1 MFMQTLSKE
10 IEKRI
15 EDIVSVRFYNQI
27 TPYDVIRWLFNFED
41 EDVELAVH
49 LLEHV
54 IFLRDDDVK
63 GRLYDQIVKLP
74 KDKIKHIVP
83 LGKPGKSGA
92 AISYWIHGLM
102 KRSDSKNTIFHSSVE
117 SFISYRNSEEWGALE
132 DVVVYVDDYIG
143 SGGSVVTALSFVSL
157 DGKIVRPEVLSDARF
172 GRLYIVAAIVMDT
185 GYSTITHDISGAIV
199 LGDSQCK
206 GFDPHK
212 KVFGSYF
219 KTKAVRKMCYKYG
232 EQLYK
237 DFPLGYQNT
246 QSLVLMQHS
255 SPNNTVPVLWSDN
268 QYQGRIWIPLVPRN
282 NLLKIERA
290 YTDRTSVYRW
300 LSCLKKIFVGG
311 SESVDFGLLFSKSHF
326 NLVFILICLIRRKS
340 EAFIFNAMGIS
351 YVEMEHLWQEGIDKK
366 IWDSKH
372 NPTSLALNE
381 YKDAMK
387 RYKILRDEARQGFS
401 RIFDEKEYIYI
412 PETFKGVK

>member
-15 EDIVSVRFYNQI
+15 ENIVSVRFYNQI
-27 TPYDVIRWLFNFED
+27 TPYDVIRWLFNFDD
-41 EDVELAVH
+41 EDVELAVQ

-54 IFLRDDDVK
+54 VFLRDDDVK
-63 GRLYDQIVKLP
+63 GRLYEQVMKLP
-74 KDKIKHIVP
+74 KDRTKHIVP

-102 KRSDSKNTIFHSSVE
+102 KRNDLQRMNFHSSVE
-117 SFISYRNSEEWGALE
+117 AFISYRNSVAWETLN
-132 DVVVYVDDYIG
+132 DVVVYVDDFIG
-143 SGGSVVTALSFVSL
+143 SGGSVVTALSSL
-157 DGKIVRPEVLSDARF
+157 DKKDVRPEVLSDASS
-172 GRLYIVAAIVMDT
+172 GRLYVIAAIVMDN
-185 GYSTITHDISGAIV
+185 GYSKISQDISGAII
-199 LGDSQCK
+199 LGDLHCK

-219 KTKAVRKMCYKYG
+219 KTKAVREMCYKYG
-232 EQLYK
+232 KQLFK
-237 DFPLGYQNT
+237 DFPLGFENT

-255 SPNNTVPVLWSDN
+255 SPNNTVPVLWSNN
-268 QYQGRIWIPLVPRN
+268 QYQGRNWIPLVPRN
-282 NLLKIERA
+282 NLLKIKRA

-300 LSCLKKIFVGG
+300 LSFLKKIFVGG
-311 SESVDFGLLFSKSHF
+311 SEYVDFRLLFTKSNF

-340 EAFIFNAMGIS
+340 EAFIYNTMGIS
-351 YVEMEHLWQEGIDKK
+351 LVEMDCLWQEGIDKK

-372 NPTSLALNE
+372 KPTSLALNE

-387 RYKILRDEARQGFS
+387 RYKILRDEGRQEFS
-401 RIFDEKEYIYI
+401 PILDEKDNIYI
-412 PETFKGVK
+412 PETFRGVK

>member
-27 TPYDVIRWLFNFED
+27 TPYDVIRWLFNFDD
-41 EDVELAVH
+41 EDVELAVQ

-54 IFLRDDDVK
+54 VFLRDDDVK
-63 GRLYDQIVKLP
+63 GRLYEQILKLP
-74 KDKIKHIVP
+74 KDTRKHIVP

-92 AISYWIHGLM
+92 AISYWIHSLM
-102 KRSDSKNTIFHSSVE
+102 RRNDSENTTFHSSVE
-117 SFISYRNSEEWGALE
+117 AFISYRNAVAWETLNDA
-132 DVVVYVDDYIG
+132 VVYVDDFIG
-143 SGGSVVTALSFVSL
+143 SGGSVVTALSSL
-157 DGKIVRPEVLSDARF
+157 DKKNVRPEVLSDACS
-172 GRLYIVAAIVMDT
+172 GRLYFVAAIVMDN
-185 GYSTITHDISGAIV
+185 GYSRITQDISGAVI
-199 LGDSQCK
+199 LGDSYCK
-206 GFDPHK
+206 GFNPHK

-219 KTKAVRKMCYKYG
+219 KTKAVREMCYKYG

-237 DFPLGYQNT
+237 SWPLGYQNT

-255 SPNNTVPVLWSDN
+255 SPNNTVPVLWSDK
-268 QYQGRIWIPLVPRN
+268 QYQGRNWIPLVPRN

-290 YTDRTSVYRW
+290 YIDRNSVYRW

-311 SESVDFGLLFSKSHF
+311 SESVDFGLLFTKSNF

-340 EAFIFNAMGIS
+340 EAFIYNAMGIS
-351 YVEMEHLWQEGIDKK
+351 YMEMERLWQEGMDKG

-372 NPTSLALNE
+372 KPTSLALTE

-387 RYKILRDEARQGFS
+387 RYKILRDEGRQEFS
-401 RIFDEKEYIYI
+401 PILDEKDNIYI
-412 PETFKGVK
+412 PETFRGVK

>member
-1 MFMQTLSKE
+1 MQTLSNE

-27 TPYDVIRWLFNFED
+27 TPYDVIRWLFNFDD
-41 EDVELAVH
+41 EDVELAVQ

-54 IFLRDDDVK
+54 VFLRDDDVK
-63 GRLYDQIVKLP
+63 GRLYEQVMKLP
-74 KDKIKHIVP
+74 KNRTKHIVP

-102 KRSDSKNTIFHSSVE
+102 KRNDLQSMNFHSSVE
-117 SFISYRNSEEWGALE
+117 AFISYRNSVEWETLK
-132 DVVVYVDDYIG
+132 DVVVYVDDFIG
-143 SGGSVVTALSFVSL
+143 SGGSVVTALSL
-157 DGKIVRPEVLSDARF
+157 EEKIVRPEVLSDASS
-172 GRLYIVAAIVMDT
+172 GRLYVVAAIVMDN
-185 GYSTITHDISGAIV
+185 GYSKITKDISGAVI
-199 LGDSQCK
+199 LGDSHYK

-219 KTKAVRKMCYKYG
+219 KTKAVREMCYKYG

-237 DFPLGYQNT
+237 GWPLGFENT

-255 SPNNTVPVLWSDN
+255 SPNNTIPVLWSDN
-268 QYQGRIWIPLVPRN
+268 QYQGRNWNPLMPRN

-290 YTDRTSVYRW
+290 YTDRNSVYRW

-311 SESVDFGLLFSKSHF
+311 SESVDFGLLFTKSNF

-340 EAFIFNAMGIS
+340 EAFIYNAMGIS
-351 YVEMEHLWQEGIDKK
+351 FVEMERLWQEGMDKG

-381 YKDAMK
+381 YQDAMK
-387 RYKILRDEARQGFS
+387 RYKILRDEGRQEFS
-401 RIFDEKEYIYI
+401 LILDEKDNIYI
-412 PETFKGVK
+412 PETFRGVK

>member
-1 MFMQTLSKE
+1 MQTLSNE

-15 EDIVSVRFYNQI
+15 EDIVSVRFHNQI
-27 TPYDVIRWLFNFED
+27 TPYDVIRWLFNFDD
-41 EDVELAVH
+41 EDVELAVQ

-54 IFLRDDDVK
+54 VFLRDDDVK
-63 GRLYDQIVKLP
+63 GRLYEQVMKLP
-74 KDKIKHIVP
+74 KDRKKHIVP

-102 KRSDSKNTIFHSSVE
+102 KRNDLQSMNFNSSVE
-117 SFISYRNSEEWGALE
+117 AFISYRNSVAWKTLN
-132 DVVVYVDDYIG
+132 DVVVYVDDFIG
-143 SGGSVVTALSFVSL
+143 SGGSVVEALSL
-157 DGKIVRPEVLSDARF
+157 DKKRVRPEVLSDACS
-172 GRLYIVAAIVMDT
+172 GRLYVVAAIVMDN
-185 GYSTITHDISGAIV
+185 GYCKITKDISGAVI
-199 LGDSQCK
+199 LGDSHCK

-212 KVFGSYF
+212 KIFGSYF
-219 KTKAVRKMCYKYG
+219 KTKAVREMCYKYG

-237 DFPLGYQNT
+237 GCPLGYKNT

-268 QYQGRIWIPLVPRN
+268 QYQGRIWTPLVPRN
-282 NLLKIERA
+282 NLLKIGRA
-290 YTDRTSVYRW
+290 YTDRNSVYRW

-311 SESVDFGLLFSKSHF
+311 SESVDFGLLFTKSNF

-340 EAFIFNAMGIS
+340 EVFIYNAMGIS
-351 YVEMEHLWQEGIDKK
+351 FVEMERLWQEGMDKG

-387 RYKILRDEARQGFS
+387 RYKILRDEGRKEFS
-401 RIFDEKEYIYI
+401 LILDEKDNIYI
-412 PETFKGVK
+412 PETFRGVK

>member
-1 MFMQTLSKE
+1 MQTLSKE

-63 GRLYDQIVKLP
+63 GRLYEQILKLP
-74 KDKIKHIVP
+74 KDRTKHIVP

-102 KRSDSKNTIFHSSVE
+102 KRNELRKMAFHSSIE
-117 SFISYRNSEEWGALE
+117 DFISYRNSQEWKTQK
-132 DVVVYVDDYIG
+132 DIVVYVDDFIG
-143 SGGSVVTALSFVSL
+143 SGGSVVTALSL
-157 DGKIVRPEVLSDARF
+157 EEKIVRPEVLSDASS
-172 GRLYIVAAIVMDT
+172 GRLYVIAAIVMDN
-185 GYSTITHDISGAIV
+185 GYSKITHDIFGAVI
-199 LGDSQCK
+199 LGNSYCK

-219 KTKAVRKMCYKYG
+219 KTKAVREMCYKYR

-237 DFPLGYQNT
+237 KSPLGYENT

-255 SPNNTVPVLWSDN
+255 SPNIQFLYYGLITNIMVE
-268 QYQGRIWIPLVPRN
+268 I
-282 NLLKIERA
+282 
-290 YTDRTSVYRW
+290 
-300 LSCLKKIFVGG
+300 
-311 SESVDFGLLFSKSHF
+311 GLLW
-326 NLVFILICLIRRKS
+326 CLEI
-340 EAFIFNAMGIS
+340 IS
-351 YVEMEHLWQEGIDKK
+351 
-366 IWDSKH
+366 
-372 NPTSLALNE
+372 
-381 YKDAMK
+381 
-387 RYKILRDEARQGFS
+387 
-401 RIFDEKEYIYI
+401 
-412 PETFKGVK
+412 

>member
-1 MFMQTLSKE
+1 MLMQTLSKE

-41 EDVELAVH
+41 EDVELAVQ

-63 GRLYDQIVKLP
+63 GRLYEQISKLP
-74 KDKIKHIVP
+74 KDKTKHIVP

-102 KRSDSKNTIFHSSVE
+102 KRNELREMAFHSSIE
-117 SFISYRNSEEWGALE
+117 DFISYRNSQEWKTQK
-132 DVVVYVDDYIG
+132 DIVVYVDDFIG
-143 SGGSVVTALSFVSL
+143 SGGSVVTALSL
-157 DGKIVRPEVLSDARF
+157 EEKIVRPEVLSDASS
-172 GRLYIVAAIVMDT
+172 GRLYVIAAIVMDN
-185 GYSTITHDISGAIV
+185 GYSKISQDISGAII
-199 LGDSQCK
+199 LGDLHCK

-219 KTKAVRKMCYKYG
+219 KTKAVREMCYKYG

-237 DFPLGYQNT
+237 GCPLGYKNT

-255 SPNNTVPVLWSDN
+255 SPNNTIPVLWSDN
-268 QYQGRIWIPLVPRN
+268 QYQGRNWNPLVPRN
-282 NLLKIERA
+282 NLLKIEWA
-290 YTDRTSVYRW
+290 YTDRNSVYRW
-300 LSCLKKIFVGG
+300 LSYLKKIFVGE
-311 SESVDFGLLFSKSHF
+311 SECVDYGLLFTKSNF

-340 EAFIFNAMGIS
+340 EAFIYNTMGIS
-351 YVEMEHLWQEGIDKK
+351 LVEMDRLWQEGIDKK

-372 NPTSLALNE
+372 KPTSLALNE
-381 YKDAMK
+381 YKDAIK
-387 RYKILRDEARQGFS
+387 RYKILRNDGRQEFS
-401 RIFDEKEYIYI
+401 PILDEKDNIYI
-412 PETFKGVK
+412 PETFRGVK

>member
-1 MFMQTLSKE
+1 MQTFSKE

-63 GRLYDQIVKLP
+63 GRLYEQILKLP
-74 KDKIKHIVP
+74 KDRTKHIVP

-102 KRSDSKNTIFHSSVE
+102 KRNDLQSMNFHSSVE
-117 SFISYRNSEEWGALE
+117 AFISYRNSVAWETLN
-132 DVVVYVDDYIG
+132 DVVVYVDDFIG
-143 SGGSVVTALSFVSL
+143 SGGSVVTALSL
-157 DGKIVRPEVLSDARF
+157 EEKIVRPEVLSDASS
-172 GRLYIVAAIVMDT
+172 GRLYVVAAIVMDN
-185 GYSTITHDISGAIV
+185 GYSKIIQDISGAVI
-199 LGDSQCK
+199 LGDSYCK

-219 KTKAVRKMCYKYG
+219 KTKAVREMCYKYG

-237 DFPLGYQNT
+237 GCPLGYKNT

-255 SPNNTVPVLWSDN
+255 APNNTVPVLWSDN
-268 QYQGRIWIPLVPRN
+268 QYQGRNWIPLVPRN
-282 NLLKIERA
+282 NLLKIKRA
-290 YTDRTSVYRW
+290 YTDRTSVCRW

-311 SESVDFGLLFSKSHF
+311 SEDVDFSLLFTTSNF
-326 NLVFILICLIRRKS
+326 NLVFILICLIGRKS
-340 EAFIFNAMGIS
+340 EAFIYNAMGIS
-351 YVEMEHLWQEGIDKK
+351 YMEMERLWQEGMDKK

-372 NPTSLALNE
+372 KPTSLALNE
-381 YKDAMK
+381 YKDAIK
-387 RYKILRDEARQGFS
+387 RYKLLRDEGRQEF
-401 RIFDEKEYIYI
+401 RIWDEKDNIYI
-412 PETFKGVK
+412 PETFRGVK

>member
-1 MFMQTLSKE
+1 MQTLSNE

-27 TPYDVIRWLFNFED
+27 TPYDVIRWLFNFDD
-41 EDVELAVH
+41 EDVELAVQ

-54 IFLRDDDVK
+54 VFLRDDDVK
-63 GRLYDQIVKLP
+63 GRLYEQVMKLP
-74 KDKIKHIVP
+74 KDRTKHIVP

-102 KRSDSKNTIFHSSVE
+102 KRNDLQSMNFHSSVE
-117 SFISYRNSEEWGALE
+117 AFISYRNSVAWKTLN
-132 DVVVYVDDYIG
+132 DVVVYVDDFIG
-143 SGGSVVTALSFVSL
+143 SGGSVVEALSL
-157 DGKIVRPEVLSDARF
+157 DKKRVRPEVLSDACS
-172 GRLYIVAAIVMDT
+172 GRLYVVAAIVMDN
-185 GYSTITHDISGAIV
+185 GYSKITKDISGAVI
-199 LGDSQCK
+199 LGDSHCK

-212 KVFGSYF
+212 KIFGSYF
-219 KTKAVRKMCYKYG
+219 KTKAVREMCYKYG

-237 DFPLGYQNT
+237 GCPLGYKNT

-268 QYQGRIWIPLVPRN
+268 QYQGRIWTPLVPRN
-282 NLLKIERA
+282 NLLKIGRA
-290 YTDRTSVYRW
+290 YTDRNSVYRW

-311 SESVDFGLLFSKSHF
+311 SESVDFGLLFTKSNF

-340 EAFIFNAMGIS
+340 EVFIYNAMGIS
-351 YVEMEHLWQEGIDKK
+351 FVEMERLWQEGMDKG

-387 RYKILRDEARQGFS
+387 RYKILRDEGRKEFS
-401 RIFDEKEYIYI
+401 LILDEKDNIYI
-412 PETFKGVK
+412 PETFRGVK

>member
-1 MFMQTLSKE
+1 M
-10 IEKRI
+10 
-15 EDIVSVRFYNQI
+15 V
-27 TPYDVIRWLFNFED
+27 
-41 EDVELAVH
+41 
-49 LLEHV
+49 
-54 IFLRDDDVK
+54 FLRDDDVK
-63 GRLYDQIVKLP
+63 ERLYEQVMKLP
-74 KDKIKHIVP
+74 KDRTKHIVP

-102 KRSDSKNTIFHSSVE
+102 KRNDLQRMNFHSSVE
-117 SFISYRNSEEWGALE
+117 AFISYRNSVAWETLN
-132 DVVVYVDDYIG
+132 DVVVYVDDFIG
-143 SGGSVVTALSFVSL
+143 SGGSVVTALSYL
-157 DGKIVRPEVLSDARF
+157 DKKDVRPEVLSDAYS
-172 GRLYIVAAIVMDT
+172 GRLYVVAAVVMDN
-185 GYSTITHDISGAIV
+185 GYSKISQDISGAII
-199 LGDSQCK
+199 LGDLHCK

-219 KTKAVRKMCYKYG
+219 KTKAVRELCYKYG

-237 DFPLGYQNT
+237 GCPLGYENT

-255 SPNNTVPVLWSDN
+255 SPNNTIPVLWSDN
-268 QYQGRIWIPLVPRN
+268 QYQGRNWNPLVPRN
-282 NLLKIERA
+282 NLLKIKRA

-311 SESVDFGLLFSKSHF
+311 SESVDFGLLFTKSNF

-340 EAFIFNAMGIS
+340 EAFIYNTMGIS
-351 YVEMEHLWQEGIDKK
+351 LVEMDCLWQEGIDKK

-387 RYKILRDEARQGFS
+387 RYKILRDEGRQEFS
-401 RIFDEKEYIYI
+401 PILDEKDNIYI
-412 PETFKGVK
+412 PETFRGVK

>member
-1 MFMQTLSKE
+1 MQTLSNE

-27 TPYDVIRWLFNFED
+27 TPYDVIRWLFNFDD
-41 EDVELAVH
+41 EDVELAVQ

-54 IFLRDDDVK
+54 VFLRDDDVK
-63 GRLYDQIVKLP
+63 GRLYEQVMKLP
-74 KDKIKHIVP
+74 KDRTKHIVP

-102 KRSDSKNTIFHSSVE
+102 KRNDLQSMNFHSSLE
-117 SFISYRNSEEWGALE
+117 AFISYRNSVAWETLN
-132 DVVVYVDDYIG
+132 DVVVYVDDFIG
-143 SGGSVVTALSFVSL
+143 SGGSVVEALSL
-157 DGKIVRPEVLSDARF
+157 DKKRVRPEVLSDACT
-172 GRLYIVAAIVMDT
+172 GRLYVVAAIVMDN
-185 GYSTITHDISGAIV
+185 GYSKITKDISGAVI
-199 LGDSQCK
+199 LGDSHCK

-212 KVFGSYF
+212 KIFGSYF
-219 KTKAVRKMCYKYG
+219 KTKAVREMCYKYG

-237 DFPLGYQNT
+237 GCPLGYKNT

-268 QYQGRIWIPLVPRN
+268 QYQGRIWTPLVPRN
-282 NLLKIERA
+282 NLLKIGRA
-290 YTDRTSVYRW
+290 YTDRNSVYRW

-311 SESVDFGLLFSKSHF
+311 SESVDFGLLFTKSNF

-340 EAFIFNAMGIS
+340 EVFIYNAMGIS
-351 YVEMEHLWQEGIDKK
+351 FVEMERLWQEGMDKG

-387 RYKILRDEARQGFS
+387 RYKILRDEGRKEFS
-401 RIFDEKEYIYI
+401 LILDEKDNIYI
-412 PETFKGVK
+412 PETFRVVK

>member
-1 MFMQTLSKE
+1 MLMQTLSKE

-27 TPYDVIRWLFNFED
+27 TPYDVIRWLFNFDD
-41 EDVELAVH
+41 EDVELAVQ

-74 KDKIKHIVP
+74 RDRKKHIVP

-92 AISYWIHGLM
+92 AVSYWIHGLM
-102 KRSDSKNTIFHSSVE
+102 KRNELRGMAFHSSFE
-117 SFISYRNSEEWGALE
+117 DFISYRNSQKWETQN
-132 DVVVYVDDYIG
+132 DVVVYVDDFIG
-143 SGGSVVTALSFVSL
+143 SGGSVVTALSSL
-157 DGKIVRPEVLSDARF
+157 DKKEVRPEVLSDAYS
-172 GRLYIVAAIVMDT
+172 GRLYVVAAVVMDN
-185 GYSTITHDISGAIV
+185 GYSKITKDISGAVI
-199 LGDSQCK
+199 LGDSHCK

-212 KVFGSYF
+212 KVYGSYF
-219 KTKAVRKMCYKYG
+219 KTKAVREMCYKYG

-237 DFPLGYQNT
+237 GWPLGYENT

-255 SPNNTVPVLWSDN
+255 SPNNTIPVLWSDN
-268 QYQGRIWIPLVPRN
+268 QYQGRNWNPLVPRN
-282 NLLKIERA
+282 NLLKIKRA

-311 SESVDFGLLFSKSHF
+311 SEYVDFGLLFTKSNF

-340 EAFIFNAMGIS
+340 EAFIYNTMGIS
-351 YVEMEHLWQEGIDKK
+351 LVEMDRLWQEGIDKK

-372 NPTSLALNE
+372 KPTSLALNE
-381 YKDAMK
+381 YKDAIK
-387 RYKILRDEARQGFS
+387 RYKLLREEGMQEF
-401 RIFDEKEYIYI
+401 RIWDEKDNIYI
-412 PETFKGVK
+412 PETFRGVK

>member
-1 MFMQTLSKE
+1 M
-10 IEKRI
+10 
-15 EDIVSVRFYNQI
+15 
-27 TPYDVIRWLFNFED
+27 
-41 EDVELAVH
+41 AVQ

-54 IFLRDDDVK
+54 VFLRDDDVK
-63 GRLYDQIVKLP
+63 GRLYEQVMKLP
-74 KDKIKHIVP
+74 KDRTKHIVP

-102 KRSDSKNTIFHSSVE
+102 KRNDLQSMNFHSSVE
-117 SFISYRNSEEWGALE
+117 AFISYRNSVAWETQN
-132 DVVVYVDDYIG
+132 DVVVYVDDFIG
-143 SGGSVVTALSFVSL
+143 SGGSVVTALSSL
-157 DGKIVRPEVLSDARF
+157 DKKNVRPEVLSDACS
-172 GRLYIVAAIVMDT
+172 GRLYVVAAILMDN
-185 GYSTITHDISGAIV
+185 GYSKITKDISGAVI
-199 LGDSQCK
+199 LGDSHYK

-212 KVFGSYF
+212 KIFGSYF
-219 KTKAVRKMCYKYG
+219 KTKAVREMCYKYG

-237 DFPLGYQNT
+237 GCPLGYKNT

-255 SPNNTVPVLWSDN
+255 SPNNTVPVLWSDK
-268 QYQGRIWIPLVPRN
+268 QYQGRNWIPLVPRN

-290 YTDRTSVYRW
+290 YTDRNSVYRW

-311 SESVDFGLLFSKSHF
+311 SESVDFGLLFTKSNF

-340 EAFIFNAMGIS
+340 EAFIYNAMGIS
-351 YVEMEHLWQEGIDKK
+351 FVEMERLWQEGMDKG

-387 RYKILRDEARQGFS
+387 RYKILRDEGRQKFS
-401 RIFDEKEYIYI
+401 LILDEKDNIYI
-412 PETFKGVK
+412 PETFRGVK

>member
-1 MFMQTLSKE
+1 MQTLSKE

-27 TPYDVIRWLFNFED
+27 TPYDVIRWLFNFDD
-41 EDVELAVH
+41 EDVELAVQ

-74 KDKIKHIVP
+74 RDRKKHIVP

-102 KRSDSKNTIFHSSVE
+102 KRNDLQSMNFHSSVE
-117 SFISYRNSEEWGALE
+117 AFISYRNSVKWETLK
-132 DVVVYVDDYIG
+132 DIVVYVDDFIG
-143 SGGSVVTALSFVSL
+143 SGGSVVTALSLV
-157 DGKIVRPEVLSDARF
+157 KNIVRPEVLTDASS
-172 GRLYIVAAIVMDT
+172 GRLYVVAAIVMDN
-185 GYSTITHDISGAIV
+185 GYSKITHDISGAII
-199 LGDSQCK
+199 LGDLHCK

-219 KTKAVRKMCYKYG
+219 KTKAVREMCYKYG

-237 DFPLGYQNT
+237 GWPLGFENT

-255 SPNNTVPVLWSDN
+255 SPNNTIPVLWSDN
-268 QYQGRIWIPLVPRN
+268 QYQGRNWNPLVPRN

-290 YTDRTSVYRW
+290 YTDRNSVYRW

-311 SESVDFGLLFSKSHF
+311 SESVDFGFLFTKSNF

-340 EAFIFNAMGIS
+340 EVFIYNAMGIS
-351 YVEMEHLWQEGIDKK
+351 FVEMERLWQEGMDKG
-366 IWDSKH
+366 IWDNKH

-387 RYKILRDEARQGFS
+387 RYKILRDEGRQEFS
-401 RIFDEKEYIYI
+401 PTLDEKDNIYI
-412 PETFKGVK
+412 PETFRGVK

>member
-1 MFMQTLSKE
+1 MQTLSKE

-27 TPYDVIRWLFNFED
+27 TPYDVIRWLFNFND
-41 EDVELAVH
+41 EDVELAVQ

-74 KDKIKHIVP
+74 RDRKKHIVP

-102 KRSDSKNTIFHSSVE
+102 KRNDLQSMNFHSSVE
-117 SFISYRNSEEWGALE
+117 DFISYRNSVKWETLK
-132 DVVVYVDDYIG
+132 DIVVYVDDFIG
-143 SGGSVVTALSFVSL
+143 SGGSVVKALSLV
-157 DGKIVRPEVLSDARF
+157 KNIVRPEVLTDASS
-172 GRLYIVAAIVMDT
+172 GRLYVVAAIVMDN
-185 GYSTITHDISGAIV
+185 GYSKITKDISGALI
-199 LGDSQCK
+199 LGDSHCK

-219 KTKAVRKMCYKYG
+219 KTKAVREMCYKYG

-237 DFPLGYQNT
+237 GCPLGYENT

-268 QYQGRIWIPLVPRN
+268 QYQGRNWNPLVPRN
-282 NLLKIERA
+282 NLLKIKRA
-290 YTDRTSVYRW
+290 YTDRNSVYRW

-311 SESVDFGLLFSKSHF
+311 SEYVDFSLLFTKSNF

-340 EAFIFNAMGIS
+340 EAFIYNAMGIS
-351 YVEMEHLWQEGIDKK
+351 YMEMERLWQEGMDKG

-372 NPTSLALNE
+372 KPTSLALTE

-387 RYKILRDEARQGFS
+387 RYKILRDEGRQEFS
-401 RIFDEKEYIYI
+401 PILDEKDNIYI
-412 PETFKGVK
+412 PETFRGVK

>member
-1 MFMQTLSKE
+1 MQTFSKE

-63 GRLYDQIVKLP
+63 GRLYEQILKLP
-74 KDKIKHIVP
+74 KDRTKHIVP
-83 LGKPGKSGA
+83 LGKPGKSDA

-102 KRSDSKNTIFHSSVE
+102 KRNDLQSMNFHSSVE
-117 SFISYRNSEEWGALE
+117 AFISYRNSVAWENLN
-132 DVVVYVDDYIG
+132 DVVVYVDDFIG
-143 SGGSVVTALSFVSL
+143 SGGSVVTALSL
-157 DGKIVRPEVLSDARF
+157 EEKIVRPEVLSDASS
-172 GRLYIVAAIVMDT
+172 GRLYVVAAIVMDN
-185 GYSTITHDISGAIV
+185 GYSKIIQDISGAVI
-199 LGDSQCK
+199 LGDSYCK

-219 KTKAVRKMCYKYG
+219 NTKAVREMCYKYG
-232 EQLYK
+232 KQLFK
-237 DFPLGYQNT
+237 DFPLGFENT

-255 SPNNTVPVLWSDN
+255 SPNNTVPVLWSDK
-268 QYQGRIWIPLVPRN
+268 QYQGRNWIPLVPRN
-282 NLLKIERA
+282 NLLKIKRA
-290 YTDRTSVYRW
+290 YTDRTSVCRW

-311 SESVDFGLLFSKSHF
+311 SEDVDFSLLFTTSNF
-326 NLVFILICLIRRKS
+326 NLVFILICLIGRKS
-340 EAFIFNAMGIS
+340 EAFIYNAMGIS
-351 YVEMEHLWQEGIDKK
+351 YMEMERLWQEGMDKK

-372 NPTSLALNE
+372 KPTSLPLNE
-381 YKDAMK
+381 YKDAIK
-387 RYKILRDEARQGFS
+387 RYKLLRDEGRQEF
-401 RIFDEKEYIYI
+401 RIWDEKDNIYI
-412 PETFKGVK
+412 PETFRGVK

>member
-15 EDIVSVRFYNQI
+15 ENIVSVRFYNQI
-27 TPYDVIRWLFNFED
+27 TPYDVIRWLFNFDD
-41 EDVELAVH
+41 EDVELAVQ

-54 IFLRDDDVK
+54 VFLRDDDVK
-63 GRLYDQIVKLP
+63 GRLYEQVMKLP
-74 KDKIKHIVP
+74 KDRTKHIVP

-102 KRSDSKNTIFHSSVE
+102 KRNDLQRMNFHSSVE
-117 SFISYRNSEEWGALE
+117 AFISYRNSVAWETLN
-132 DVVVYVDDYIG
+132 DVVVYVDDFIG
-143 SGGSVVTALSFVSL
+143 SGGSVVEALSL
-157 DGKIVRPEVLSDARF
+157 DKKKVRPEVLSDASS
-172 GRLYIVAAIVMDT
+172 GRLYVIAAIVMDN
-185 GYSTITHDISGAIV
+185 GYSKISQDISGVVI
-199 LGDSQCK
+199 LGNSHCK

-219 KTKAVRKMCYKYG
+219 KTKAVRELCYKYG

-237 DFPLGYQNT
+237 DCPLGYENT

-255 SPNNTVPVLWSDN
+255 SPNNTIPVLWSDN
-268 QYQGRIWIPLVPRN
+268 QYQGRNWNPLVPRN
-282 NLLKIERA
+282 NLLKIKRA

-311 SESVDFGLLFSKSHF
+311 SESVDFGLLFTKSNF

-340 EAFIFNAMGIS
+340 EVFIYNAMGIS
-351 YVEMEHLWQEGIDKK
+351 FVEMEHLWQEGMDKG

-387 RYKILRDEARQGFS
+387 RYKILRDEGRQEFCP
-401 RIFDEKEYIYI
+401 ILDEKDNIYI
-412 PETFKGVK
+412 PETFRGVK

>member
-1 MFMQTLSKE
+1 MQTLSNE

-27 TPYDVIRWLFNFED
+27 TPYDVIRWLFNFDD
-41 EDVELAVH
+41 EDVELAVQ

-54 IFLRDDDVK
+54 VFLRDDDAK
-63 GRLYDQIVKLP
+63 GRLYEQVMKLP
-74 KDKIKHIVP
+74 KDRKKHIVP

-102 KRSDSKNTIFHSSVE
+102 KRNDLQSMNFHSSVE
-117 SFISYRNSEEWGALE
+117 AFISYRNSVAWKTLN
-132 DVVVYVDDYIG
+132 DVVVYVDDFIG
-143 SGGSVVTALSFVSL
+143 SGGSVVEALSL
-157 DGKIVRPEVLSDARF
+157 DKKRVRPEVLSDACS
-172 GRLYIVAAIVMDT
+172 GRLYVVAAIVMDN
-185 GYSTITHDISGAIV
+185 GYSKITKDISGAVI
-199 LGDSQCK
+199 LGDSHCK

-212 KVFGSYF
+212 KIFGSYF
-219 KTKAVRKMCYKYG
+219 KTKAVREMCYKYG

-237 DFPLGYQNT
+237 GCPLGYKNT

-268 QYQGRIWIPLVPRN
+268 QYQGRIWTPLVPRN
-282 NLLKIERA
+282 NLLKIGRA
-290 YTDRTSVYRW
+290 YTDRNSVYRW

-311 SESVDFGLLFSKSHF
+311 SESVDFGLLFTKSNF

-340 EAFIFNAMGIS
+340 EVFIYNAMGIS
-351 YVEMEHLWQEGIDKK
+351 FVEMERLWQEGMDKG

-387 RYKILRDEARQGFS
+387 RYKILRDEGRKEFS
-401 RIFDEKEYIYI
+401 LILDEKDNIYI
-412 PETFKGVK
+412 PETFRGVK

>member
-1 MFMQTLSKE
+1 MQTLSKE

-27 TPYDVIRWLFNFED
+27 TPYDVIRWLFNFDD
-41 EDVELAVH
+41 EDVELAVQ

-63 GRLYDQIVKLP
+63 GRLYEQISKLP
-74 KDKIKHIVP
+74 KDRPKHIVP

-102 KRSDSKNTIFHSSVE
+102 KRNDLQSMNFHSSVE
-117 SFISYRNSEEWGALE
+117 AFISYRNSVAWETLN
-132 DVVVYVDDYIG
+132 DVVVYVDDFIG
-143 SGGSVVTALSFVSL
+143 SGGSVVTALLSL
-157 DGKIVRPEVLSDARF
+157 DKKDMRPEVLSDAYS
-172 GRLYIVAAIVMDT
+172 GRLYVVAAIVMDN
-185 GYSTITHDISGAIV
+185 GYSKITKDISGAVI
-199 LGDSQCK
+199 LGDSHYK

-219 KTKAVRKMCYKYG
+219 KTKAVREMCYKYG

-237 DFPLGYQNT
+237 GWPLGFENT

-255 SPNNTVPVLWSDN
+255 SPNNTIPVLWSDN
-268 QYQGRIWIPLVPRN
+268 QYQGRNWNPLMPRN

-290 YTDRTSVYRW
+290 YTDRNSVYRW
-300 LSCLKKIFVGG
+300 LSCLKKIFVVG
-311 SESVDFGLLFSKSHF
+311 SESVDFGLLFTKSNF

-340 EAFIFNAMGIS
+340 EAFIYNAMGIS
-351 YVEMEHLWQEGIDKK
+351 FVEMERLWQEGMDKG

-372 NPTSLALNE
+372 YPTSLALNE

-387 RYKILRDEARQGFS
+387 RYKILRDEGRQEFS
-401 RIFDEKEYIYI
+401 LILSENNA
-412 PETFKGVK
+412 

>member
-27 TPYDVIRWLFNFED
+27 TPYDVIRWLFNFDD
-41 EDVELAVH
+41 EDVELAVQ

-54 IFLRDDDVK
+54 VFLRDDDVK
-63 GRLYDQIVKLP
+63 GRLYDQIMKLP
-74 KDKIKHIVP
+74 KESRKHIVP

-102 KRSDSKNTIFHSSVE
+102 RRNDSENTTFHSSVE
-117 SFISYRNSEEWGALE
+117 AFISYRNAVAWETLNDA
-132 DVVVYVDDYIG
+132 VVYVDDFIG
-143 SGGSVVTALSFVSL
+143 SGGSVVTALSSL
-157 DGKIVRPEVLSDARF
+157 DKKNVRPEVLSDACS
-172 GRLYIVAAIVMDT
+172 GRLYFVAAIVMDN
-185 GYSTITHDISGAIV
+185 GYSRITQDISGAVI
-199 LGDSQCK
+199 LGDSYCK
-206 GFDPHK
+206 GFNPHK

-219 KTKAVRKMCYKYG
+219 KTKAVREMCYKYG

-237 DFPLGYQNT
+237 SWPLGYQNT

-255 SPNNTVPVLWSDN
+255 SPNNTVPVLWSDK
-268 QYQGRIWIPLVPRN
+268 QYQGRNWIPLVPRN

-290 YTDRTSVYRW
+290 YIDRNSVYRW

-311 SESVDFGLLFSKSHF
+311 SESVDFGLLFTKSNF

-340 EAFIFNAMGIS
+340 EAFIYNAMGIS
-351 YVEMEHLWQEGIDKK
+351 YMEMERLWQEGMDKG

-372 NPTSLALNE
+372 KPTSLALTE

-387 RYKILRDEARQGFS
+387 RYKILRDEGRQEFS
-401 RIFDEKEYIYI
+401 PILDEKDNIYI
-412 PETFKGVK
+412 PETFRGVK

>member
-1 MFMQTLSKE
+1 MQTLSKE

-15 EDIVSVRFYNQI
+15 ENIVSVRFYNQI
-27 TPYDVIRWLFNFED
+27 TPYDVIRWLFNFDD
-41 EDVELAVH
+41 EDVELAVQ

-54 IFLRDDDVK
+54 VFLRDDDVK
-63 GRLYDQIVKLP
+63 GRLYEQVMKLP
-74 KDKIKHIVP
+74 KDRTKHIVP

-102 KRSDSKNTIFHSSVE
+102 KRNDLQRMNFHSSVE
-117 SFISYRNSEEWGALE
+117 AFISYRNSVAWETLN
-132 DVVVYVDDYIG
+132 DVVVYVDDFIV
-143 SGGSVVTALSFVSL
+143 SGGSVVEALSL
-157 DGKIVRPEVLSDARF
+157 DKKRVRPEVLSDAYS
-172 GRLYIVAAIVMDT
+172 GRLYVIAAIVMDN
-185 GYSTITHDISGAIV
+185 GYSKISQDISGAII
-199 LGDSQCK
+199 LGDLHCK

-219 KTKAVRKMCYKYG
+219 KTKAVREMCYKYG
-232 EQLYK
+232 KQLFK
-237 DFPLGYQNT
+237 DFPLGYENT

-255 SPNNTVPVLWSDN
+255 SPNNTIPVLWSDS
-268 QYQGRIWIPLVPRN
+268 QYQGRNWNPLVPRN
-282 NLLKIERA
+282 NLLKIKRA

-311 SESVDFGLLFSKSHF
+311 SESVDFGLLFTKSNF

-340 EAFIFNAMGIS
+340 EVFIYNAMGIS
-351 YVEMEHLWQEGIDKK
+351 FVEMERLWQEGMDKG

-387 RYKILRDEARQGFS
+387 RYKILRDEGRQEFCP
-401 RIFDEKEYIYI
+401 ILDEKDNIYI
-412 PETFKGVK
+412 PETFRGVK